1 MGRKEHILLEVRDLK
16 PCVKFTDSYGN
27 VVKHGSRII
36 IESTYGGSGYKN
48 NQEAL
53 VEWDGTKGMYNYVL
67 VDDWLKSRDNF
78 YGICKFRVKQIKE
91 NGNEQIQITKN
102 ETVREVPLESFNQSA

>member
-1 MGRKEHILLEVRDLK
+1 MGRTKEHIPLEVKDLK
-16 PCVKFTDSYGN
+16 PCVDGQFTDSYGN
-27 VVKHGSRII
+27 VVKHGSRIV

-53 VEWDGTKGMYNYVL
+53 VEWDGTKGMYNYIL

-78 YGICKFRVKQIKE
+78 YGICKFR
-91 NGNEQIQITKN
+91 
-102 ETVREVPLESFNQSA
+102 LLFNT